1 MSEEAINR
9 LLKRE
14 IGCTIHEINAIIGYW
29 LEKYDKEKMRR
40 KELQE
45 ENAEL
50 KQKLAILSVRPAIP
64 TTKEKLKYRI
74 DKAIEY
80 IEDTHV
86 SVTQCE
92 IGTGLLNTKD
102 YLLEILKGDNE

>member
-9 LLKRE
+9 LLRRA
-14 IGCTIHEINAIIGYW
+14 IGCTIHEINAMIGYW
-29 LEKYDKEKMRR
+29 LEKYDKEKMRN
-40 KELQE
+40 KELQK

-50 KQKLAILSVRPAIP
+50 KQKLAILSVRRAIP

-80 IEDTHV
+80 IENEEDTPL
-86 SVTQCE
+86 SS
-92 IGTGLLNTKD
+92 I
-102 YLLEILKGDNE
+102 LLEILKGDE